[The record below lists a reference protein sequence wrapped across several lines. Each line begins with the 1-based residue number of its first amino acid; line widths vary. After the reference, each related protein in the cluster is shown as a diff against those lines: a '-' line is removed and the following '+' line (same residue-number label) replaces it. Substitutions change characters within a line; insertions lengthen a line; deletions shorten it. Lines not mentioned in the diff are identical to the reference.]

1 MQMTDLLSKEQWKDF
16 EQTLHE
22 KWRVNACAYEA
33 SGLSFTGFK
42 NFINP
47 LCAKIKSFPEGIQAI
62 CSVAHQH
69 MARQA
74 KAARKTIIEQCDAG
88 LLKICTPVFAGDEF
102 VGIVGGCGRLPAGE
116 EVDTFTIEKA
126 TGLPHDEVMSL
137 AAQVPAITMREAE
150 DMARFLED
158 FVGKA
163 VAAVRTTSA

>member
-1 MQMTDLLSKEQWKDF
+1 M
-16 EQTLHE
+16 
-22 KWRVNACAYEA
+22 
-33 SGLSFTGFK
+33 
-42 NFINP
+42 
-47 LCAKIKSFPEGIQAI
+47 
-62 CSVAHQH
+62 AHQH
-69 MARQA
+69 MAKQA

-158 FVGKA
+158 FVKKA
-163 VAAVRTTSA
+163 VASVRTTSA